1 MADGFD
7 LYNRDDDVVD
17 TAEIQSVVQEIL
29 RCPLRIAV
37 PVFEPYTY
45 PCVLHMSVINT
56 TICPNPGI
64 AAEILHYALRSA
76 NISYTLIPVNHLESW
91 GTIIGRDP
99 DTNVA
104 VFDGLLGNVV
114 NGTYDTVMTSWG
126 MTDVRMYAMDY
137 TNLVEQLAKQTHRT
151 PFISMTEL
159 ATYMKL
165 GQYQLITYDLSDFYF
180 TQVAFGE
187 GTSFSA
193 MRDAIEQVPPIV
205 EPLGLDKVIERLLH
219 DPGLVL
225 PGVAEITAPNLMK
238 NRCEL
243 MFIRDLDMSSI
254 WGSFL
259 FRRRSVHGMAVSQA
273 MATMIDFMVFIGE
286 KYYAYQSL
294 GDDCVRTADGHE
306 TGSKAMRVRCS

>member
-29 RCPLRIAV
+29 RRPLRIAV

-45 PCVLHMSVINT
+45 PCVLRMSVINT

-76 NISYTLIPVNHLESW
+76 NISYTLIPINHLESW

-137 TNLVEQLAKQTHRT
+137 TFPIENIRSGFGYIMRKPYEAV
-151 PFISMTEL
+151 
-159 ATYMKL
+159 
-165 GQYQLITYDLSDFYF
+165 DLSSAQFLF
-180 TQVAFGE
+180 LIFPVSVWCMIGGLTFGE

-193 MRDAIEQVPPIV
+193 MRDAIVQVPPIV